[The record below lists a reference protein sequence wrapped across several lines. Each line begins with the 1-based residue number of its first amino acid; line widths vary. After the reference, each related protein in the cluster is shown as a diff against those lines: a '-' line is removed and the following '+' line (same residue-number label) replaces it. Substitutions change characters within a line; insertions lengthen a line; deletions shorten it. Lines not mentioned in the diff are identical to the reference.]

1 MNTINER
8 IRYVRKNILKIS
20 QQELS
25 KKIGISQN
33 AVSWSE
39 KPNNNVSDITIK
51 AICTIFNVNE
61 EWLRYGTEP
70 IFIESDTFDL
80 NKFIEQQGATDLEKE
95 IVRTYFELPQEIRRP
110 LLEHFMKK
118 FGYRQDVMT
127 VNEMQEIYNSAPDE
141 DPRSEN
147 NNKKII

>member
-1 MNTINER
+1 MSQLDFANKLGLSQRTI
-8 IRYVRKNILKIS
+8 
-20 QQELS
+20 
-25 KKIGISQN
+25 
-33 AVSWSE
+33 SWSE
-39 KPNNNVSDITIK
+39 QEGNNVPDSNIK
-51 AICTIFNVNE
+51 SICTLFNVNE
-61 EWLRYGTEP
+61 NYLRYGTEP

-118 FGYRQDVMT
+118 FGYKQDVMT

-141 DPRSEN
+141 DPRLEN